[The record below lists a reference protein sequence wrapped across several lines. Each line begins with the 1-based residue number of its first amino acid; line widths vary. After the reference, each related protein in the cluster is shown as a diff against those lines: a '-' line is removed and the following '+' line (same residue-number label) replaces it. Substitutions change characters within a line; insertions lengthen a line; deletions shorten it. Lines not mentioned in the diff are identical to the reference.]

1 MTRITRRDFGMMAL
15 GSFPL
20 LSKNARK
27 ASSPLLQSAASG
39 PAAFA
44 EGSDV
49 RRVGIRAHGAYWSAG
64 HGKIDLLSGNLNFSL
79 PLIRAMGR
87 KSIDKV
93 GWSYNSQLWR
103 MDANGL
109 QNFGAD
115 LGYGFGWRA
124 QLGSIQPLLSK
135 DLAVIGYTFIN
146 ATGAEYP
153 LTLVDGVWVSL
164 QGVHIT
170 YDPATRR
177 LYFPSGRFW
186 IMGCV
191 SASAEPDAGTLYPTW
206 IQDSNGNQVNIRY
219 LPGRGA
225 GRPNTS
231 ARIQEIQDV
240 RAQNTTSG
248 RRTFSFIYSAEA
260 LPHLIS
266 VTSDTAT
273 DENYRFTYSAP
284 QALQPPFGK
293 SQDLGLVVT
302 LQAVAGVAG
311 ASCACGSGGRSYVFS
326 YSPDRTGELTGVSLP
341 HGGQVGW
348 AYATSAFADG
358 RTVREVQACTLVG
371 AANGADIA
379 YAIEHPAGDTANPV
393 HSATTLRQQG
403 QPARKAWTFNT
414 TPGSAELGLLSAF
427 EVRPQDGQP
436 AFRRKEYRWAKG
448 QDGTVYRAAAT
459 TTLDP
464 GTPNQ
469 KQRRTEKDRDRFGN
483 VIETRY
489 FEYDKPNFPARVV
502 RRSYLSDS
510 VYTSRYIRNRLVSK
524 SVTDGTETSE
534 LVRRVY
540 DSTPLTARSGLNEH
554 DSVNFGTS
562 FMYRGNATEVVSRG
576 IYRRISYDVTGFRVG
591 MVDSQNYSVAI
602 SPADGSNNSR
612 PGLVVPN
619 SNIALGTSSM
629 YDSALRLISTAGP
642 NGAAKTQT
650 YDGFGRLATLQ
661 SAGRAQKVYSYT
673 DGPTTVTT
681 TTSGRWRKTT
691 FDGFGRRVRIE
702 RGDPAGTSAAVEI
715 EYDSVHRHKASRI
728 SAAHAPG
735 VKPDWKAYS
744 YDALA
749 RMVKT
754 EMAGGSG
761 TRTYEYVG
769 NTVTTTG
776 PSGRWK
782 KRVYSASRRLLQ
794 VITSNPAGGP
804 DLETRYQYNALK
816 KLTDVVMP
824 RPAATQRRSFRY
836 DAGGRLLTRQHV
848 ESGLERRA
856 YNSDG
861 SLASQT
867 DAKGQKLVFTY
878 DSYKRPVSVI
888 PYTEAGLPDPAHA
901 VRMYYDVNPFDA
913 GYSQNAMSR
922 LAAVQWGAANSGAGL
937 FTEMYS
943 YAPSGQVTAKRLR
956 INRGKN
962 DVDLDVTYG
971 YDGEGRLNS
980 ISYAGGAVSR
990 SLAYDSLGRPV
1001 RVTDTVARQDL
1012 VKDVRFDAVGRITAV
1027 KSLIPG
1033 SDDYYLEQRAYNAR
1047 GQLTRIHAGPEQP
1060 NAADAWMP
1068 VVDLAYHYSND
1079 KNDGKIQRVS
1089 DSIAGDDIQYRYD
1102 ALGRLISAGTVGS
1115 GWGLAFEYDDFG
1127 NRTAQKVTKGQ
1138 APATQTAYDPA
1149 TNRISDSQ
1157 TSYDANGNLVRTQDL
1172 RLQYDVRNRL
1182 TQATHVLNGVEQY
1195 AYDPTGNR
1203 IWKKSPDGHEQI
1215 HLHGFAGRELATYD
1229 VRTDVQ
1235 GNLSLHLVDTNLY
1248 FHSRQIRAG
1257 GELLVKDRVR
1267 SVRARIGEVNGPQAE
1282 TSSFFPYG
1290 EEQQPSDQ
1298 DRKKFGS
1305 YTRDSASGLDYAKH
1319 RYYASFVG
1327 RFLTPDPA
1335 ECSAHLADPGRWNK
1349 YAFVGN
1355 DPVNRVDP
1363 RGLQWGSGSSSG
1375 GGGGSSSGGGGG
1387 SSSGGGGGS
1396 SSGGGSGGPCAHQC
1410 PEGVRFCDDPCQGGG
1425 GSSGGGGGGGGY
1437 GSGGSSGGSGGGGS
1451 SGGGSSGGNGSG
1463 SNGGGGGGGTGDP
1476 ACLAGCSMVCA
1487 GILIGCG
1494 LSCNPYRFIPE
1505 LYVPCMAGCLV
1516 IEGICIY
1523 GCYRACGY

>member
-1 MTRITRRDFGMMAL
+1 
-15 GSFPL
+15 
-20 LSKNARK
+20 
-27 ASSPLLQSAASG
+27 
-39 PAAFA
+39 
-44 EGSDV
+44 
-49 RRVGIRAHGAYWSAG
+49 
-64 HGKIDLLSGNLNFSL
+64 
-79 PLIRAMGR
+79 
-87 KSIDKV
+87 
-93 GWSYNSQLWR
+93 
-103 MDANGL
+103 
-109 QNFGAD
+109 
-115 LGYGFGWRA
+115 
-124 QLGSIQPLLSK
+124 
-135 DLAVIGYTFIN
+135 
-146 ATGAEYP
+146 
-153 LTLVDGVWVSL
+153 
-164 QGVHIT
+164 
-170 YDPATRR
+170 
-177 LYFPSGRFW
+177 
-186 IMGCV
+186 
-191 SASAEPDAGTLYPTW
+191 
-206 IQDSNGNQVNIRY
+206 
-219 LPGRGA
+219 
-225 GRPNTS
+225 
-231 ARIQEIQDV
+231 
-240 RAQNTTSG
+240 
-248 RRTFSFIYSAEA
+248 
-260 LPHLIS
+260 
-266 VTSDTAT
+266 
-273 DENYRFTYSAP
+273 
-284 QALQPPFGK
+284 
-293 SQDLGLVVT
+293 
-302 LQAVAGVAG
+302 
-311 ASCACGSGGRSYVFS
+311 
-326 YSPDRTGELTGVSLP
+326 
-341 HGGQVGW
+341 
-348 AYATSAFADG
+348 
-358 RTVREVQACTLVG
+358 
-371 AANGADIA
+371 
-379 YAIEHPAGDTANPV
+379 
-393 HSATTLRQQG
+393 
-403 QPARKAWTFNT
+403 
-414 TPGSAELGLLSAF
+414 
-427 EVRPQDGQP
+427 
-436 AFRRKEYRWAKG
+436 
-448 QDGTVYRAAAT
+448 
-459 TTLDP
+459 
-464 GTPNQ
+464 
-469 KQRRTEKDRDRFGN
+469 
-483 VIETRY
+483 
-489 FEYDKPNFPARVV
+489 
-502 RRSYLSDS
+502 
-510 VYTSRYIRNRLVSK
+510 
-524 SVTDGTETSE
+524 
-534 LVRRVY
+534 
-540 DSTPLTARSGLNEH
+540 
-554 DSVNFGTS
+554 
-562 FMYRGNATEVVSRG
+562 
-576 IYRRISYDVTGFRVG
+576 
-591 MVDSQNYSVAI
+591 
-602 SPADGSNNSR
+602 
-612 PGLVVPN
+612 
-619 SNIALGTSSM
+619 
-629 YDSALRLISTAGP
+629 
-642 NGAAKTQT
+642 
-650 YDGFGRLATLQ
+650 
-661 SAGRAQKVYSYT
+661 
-673 DGPTTVTT
+673 
-681 TTSGRWRKTT
+681 
-691 FDGFGRRVRIE
+691 
-702 RGDPAGTSAAVEI
+702 
-715 EYDSVHRHKASRI
+715 
-728 SAAHAPG
+728 
-735 VKPDWKAYS
+735 
-744 YDALA
+744 
-749 RMVKT
+749 
-754 EMAGGSG
+754 
-761 TRTYEYVG
+761 
-769 NTVTTTG
+769 
-776 PSGRWK
+776 
-782 KRVYSASRRLLQ
+782 
-794 VITSNPAGGP
+794 
-804 DLETRYQYNALK
+804 
-816 KLTDVVMP
+816 
-824 RPAATQRRSFRY
+824 
-836 DAGGRLLTRQHV
+836 
-848 ESGLERRA
+848 
-856 YNSDG
+856 
-861 SLASQT
+861 
-867 DAKGQKLVFTY
+867 
-878 DSYKRPVSVI
+878 
-888 PYTEAGLPDPAHA
+888 
-901 VRMYYDVNPFDA
+901 
-913 GYSQNAMSR
+913 
-922 LAAVQWGAANSGAGL
+922 
-937 FTEMYS
+937 
-943 YAPSGQVTAKRLR
+943 
-956 INRGKN
+956 
-962 DVDLDVTYG
+962 
-971 YDGEGRLNS
+971 
-980 ISYAGGAVSR
+980 
-990 SLAYDSLGRPV
+990 
-1001 RVTDTVARQDL
+1001 VTDTVARQDL